1 MKNLETRESCKL
13 SKICSKS
20 TWPVSRASCENSGNQ
35 RVGVSARVAGGR
47 GVRRECREL
56 LTPNRSCEFFE
67 IRNQRGGTENQ
78 RCDLVFLRDH
88 PPSKPA
94 SRESGNQRVA
104 TEVVKFWKSAR
115 VGTENQ
121 RVVIRCFCVTTL
133 PHKCGRRC
141 RGCHRQSRQ
150 VARAHRVRQPR
161 APSPRRFAHSR
172 PELEGIE

>member
-1 MKNLETRESCKL
+1 MKSEISE
-13 SKICSKS
+13 
-20 TWPVSRASCENSGNQ
+20 A
-35 RVGVSARVAGGR
+35 
-47 GVRRECREL
+47 EL
-56 LTPNRSCEFFE
+56 KTSE
-67 IRNQRGGTENQ
+67 
-78 RCDLVFLRDH
+78 CDLVFLRDH

-121 RVVIRCFCVTTL
+121 RVVIRCFCVITL

-161 APSPRRFAHSR
+161 APSPPPVAVLSAVYGENPEHTDQAAAGRAARLRSSSVLPQRQPRHTTRGAARTTAQRQSGGHARRSLRKFAR
-172 PELEGIE
+172 L